1 MPYLLCSA
9 LNPSNSISPSKEICV
24 NTLKVMIYFI
34 YMLNNQRKIM
44 YTVPLFVLVT
54 HTNTLSLERD
64 LNSRLVQRHMVKTFR
79 ETFQFMS
86 RRLFPPRAHKIH
98 EESNKKNQLDRV
110 LYCAIYNVHNNIRY
124 VHTQYSILIK
134 KAPAPQSRRLP
145 PNRCFCS

>member
-1 MPYLLCSA
+1 
-9 LNPSNSISPSKEICV
+9 
-24 NTLKVMIYFI
+24 
-34 YMLNNQRKIM
+34 M

-54 HTNTLSLERD
+54 HTHTLSREKD

-86 RRLFPPRAHKIH
+86 RHLLPPRAHKIH

-124 VHTQYSILIK
+124 VHTQYNILIK
-134 KAPAPQSRRLP
+134 KAPAPQSRRASPEPLLLLIKRSHRRP
-145 PNRCFCS
+145 CTAVGSVSDSSKFAHLIQFQFRCLIN